1 MNNILKAKIHLD
13 KRDLGIVQPDG
24 TYASSN
30 INDFYINIRLNRK
43 IKVFDD
49 YVDIQKDPFKTEM
62 DRQNINPWFVE
73 FGFFESITY
82 VGMTGKTNDYKIVP
96 DSEDI
101 IKKAKI
107 FSIDINR

>member
-1 MNNILKAKIHLD
+1 MENKIKIKIHLD
-13 KRDLGIVQPDG
+13 KRDLGIVQPG
-24 TYASSN
+24 GGYASSN
-30 INDFYINIRLNRK
+30 INDYYVNINLNRK
-43 IKVFDD
+43 LKIFDD
-49 YVDIQKDPFKTEM
+49 YIDIQKDPFRTEM

-82 VGMTGKTNDYKIVP
+82 AGISGKTRDYKVVTE
-96 DSEDI
+96 SQDI